1 MTSEER
7 RRIFLMRHGEVAYFG
22 RGGHPFEPE
31 AVSLTREG
39 EEQAGAARDALA
51 SVSFDR
57 VITSGLRRTLETAR
71 IVSPGAEPE
80 AWPDL
85 RELEGGRL
93 GDIPDDELEEAFV
106 GAFRGVVPEKTR
118 FLRGETIGSL
128 LDRVVPALERLLA
141 DDGWDTALL
150 VLHGAVNRTILSWAL
165 TGQRTFL
172 GNLEQ
177 APGCINVLDVGPG
190 WVVRAV
196 NLAPYDLVHAGGRS
210 TTMERYL
217 EQYRPYRKESR

>member
-1 MTSEER
+1 MTETR
-7 RRIFLMRHGEVAYFG
+7 RRIFLMRHGEVAYFDG
-22 RGGHPFEPE
+22 SGQPVDPE

-39 EEQAGAARDALA
+39 EEQARAARDALA
-51 SVSFDR
+51 LVSFDR
-57 VITSGLRRTLETAR
+57 VITSGLRRTVETAR
-71 IVSPGAEPE
+71 IVSESAEPE
-80 AWPDL
+80 GWPEL

-106 GAFRGVVPEKTR
+106 GVFRGVVPETTR
-118 FLRGETIGSL
+118 FLGGETIGSL

-141 DDGWDTALL
+141 DEGWDTALL
-150 VLHGAVNRTILSWAL
+150 VLHGAINRTILSFAL
-165 TGQRTFL
+165 TGERTFL

-190 WVVRAV
+190 WIVRAV

-217 EQYRPYRKESR
+217 EQYLPYRKESR